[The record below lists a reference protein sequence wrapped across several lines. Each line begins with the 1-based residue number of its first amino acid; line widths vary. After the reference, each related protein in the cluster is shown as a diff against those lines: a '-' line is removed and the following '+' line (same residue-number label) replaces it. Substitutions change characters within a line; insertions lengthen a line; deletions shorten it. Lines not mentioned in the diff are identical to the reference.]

1 MDKAP
6 DAFRTISEV
15 AEAIAIPAH
24 VLRFWETRFPQI
36 KPVKRAGGR
45 RYYRPSDV
53 ALVCGIRQLLH
64 IDGLT
69 IRDVQKVLR
78 DQGVRHVAAIGGALP
93 ADLDRAAAQALEPV
107 AATEP
112 PPQAQVLPLNGQPR
126 RASPSAPAQGATI
139 QSLFELDA
147 APPLETAVPSAPTSP
162 RKPRPTVVHPVTAD
176 TQQPKLPLLLAE
188 DVPEAPHIWVEVD
201 AAPVFDLIPLPTPLP
216 AITPSLH
223 KLAQMAAQLQ
233 PLPASAVGQTSPAL
247 RDLHDRLRQLH
258 ARMAQATRPQS

>member
-15 AEAIAIPAH
+15 AEALAIPAH

-53 ALVCGIRQLLH
+53 ALVSGIRKLLH

-78 DQGVRHVAAIGGALP
+78 EQGVRHVATIGGALP
-93 ADLDRAAAQALEPV
+93 ADLDRAAALALEPV

-112 PPQAQVLPLNGQPR
+112 PPQAQVLLLNGQPR
-126 RASPSAPAQGATI
+126 RASPSAPAQVATL
-139 QSLFELDA
+139 QSLFALDP
-147 APPLETAVPSAPTSP
+147 APPLETAAPSAPTSP
-162 RKPRPTVVHPVTAD
+162 RKPRPTVVHPETAD
-176 TQQPKLPLLLAE
+176 TQQPKLPLFLAE
-188 DVPEAPHIWVEVD
+188 EVPEAPHIWVEVD
-201 AAPVFDLIPLPTPLP
+201 AAPAFDLIQLPFSKP
-216 AITPSLH
+216 ALSPTLA

-233 PLPASAVGQTSPAL
+233 PLPASVAPQSHPAL
-247 RDLHDRLRQLH
+247 RALHDRLRLLH
-258 ARMAQATRPQS
+258 ARMAQAAPPQS

>member
-64 IDGLT
+64 IEGLT

-78 DQGVRHVAAIGGALP
+78 EQGVRHVAAIGGALP

-107 AATEP
+107 AATQP

-126 RASPSAPAQGATI
+126 RASPPAPAQGATI
-139 QSLFELDA
+139 QSLFALEPA
-147 APPLETAVPSAPTSP
+147 SPLETAVPSAPTNP
-162 RKPRPTVVHPVTAD
+162 RKPRPTVVTAD

-201 AAPVFDLIPLPTPLP
+201 AAPVFDLIPLPKPLP
-216 AITPSLH
+216 PPTPALH

-233 PLPASAVGQTSPAL
+233 PLPASAAGQTSPAL